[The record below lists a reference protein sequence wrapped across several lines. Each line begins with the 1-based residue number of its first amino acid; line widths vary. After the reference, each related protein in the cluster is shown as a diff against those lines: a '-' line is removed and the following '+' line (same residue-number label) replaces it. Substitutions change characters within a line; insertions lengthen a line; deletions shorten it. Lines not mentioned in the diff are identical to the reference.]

1 MLLPLLHGSDD
12 FVGDLLP
19 GNIDEESRTVKPL
32 KGFGRRRKSSVPA
45 SMSVGTGPNST
56 SVVPIG
62 NPRRSARNPAV
73 KWDSAAFDA
82 E

>member
-1 MLLPLLHGSDD
+1 VLLPLLYGSDD
-12 FVGDLLP
+12 FSGNLLP

-32 KGFGRRRKSSVPA
+32 KGFGRRREVIGLGQHVGRNRPSSK
-45 SMSVGTGPNST
+45 

-73 KWDSAAFDA
+73 KWDSAAFEA